1 MSNNANTKTL
11 KSLRD
16 RAKEFS
22 VQLPLMEGREKGET
36 AELLSQNTTII
47 DYGFMPNEAGEPYVV
62 FIVKE
67 RSTKFYF
74 GGTVLTA
81 RMAELEAEGYHDAIV
96 AEGLPVR
103 MTEAKSKKGNRTYT
117 NVEFYPEG

>member
-1 MSNNANTKTL
+1 MSNEAKTM

-22 VQLPLMEGREKGET
+22 VQLPFMEGREKGET
-36 AELLSQNTTII
+36 KELLGQVSTICE
-47 DYGFMPNEAGEPYVV
+47 YGFLPNEAGEPYAV

-67 RSTKFYF
+67 RSNKFYF

-81 RMAELEAEGYHDAIV
+81 RLSELESEGYHEAII
-96 AEGLPVR
+96 AEGLPML
-103 MTEAKSKKGNRTYT
+103 MTEAKSKKSNRGYT
-117 NVEFYPEG
+117 NVEFYPEV

>member
-1 MSNNANTKTL
+1 MSNEMNTTK

-36 AELLSQNTTII
+36 KELLGQISTID
-47 DYGFMPNEAGEPYVV
+47 DYGFLPNEAGEPYAV
-62 FIVKE
+62 FTVKE
-67 RSTKFYF
+67 RAKQFFF

-81 RMAELEAEGYHDAIV
+81 RLSELEAEGYHDEIV
-96 AEGLPVR
+96 KDGLPML
-103 MTEAKSKKGNRTYT
+103 MTEAKGKKSNRSYT